1 MPVNKKNIVLMFP
14 GQGSQYLHMGGNF
27 LSANK
32 KYIHYF
38 DTASI
43 AAGKNIIDIIEDNN
57 GMGELLNNTRY
68 SQIAIYTLSCALNDY
83 LLNEKIINA
92 DKICIAAGHSLGDYS
107 ALYACGAF
115 NFKEGAQLVCFRS
128 RAMAETAEKSGRNMA
143 MAAVIGLYPA
153 DIEEVLKSF
162 KGKVYMANIND
173 CLQTVI
179 SGYAEDIIKASEAL
193 KKEGAKKVIT
203 LKVNIASH
211 CPLMKQPSEM
221 LENYLTENFKKFND
235 LKIKFFSS
243 TEVREIKAGQLRDTL
258 TGQLL
263 NPVRWKDSIE
273 KIVSGFT
280 CNSGNGNFEKLVFI
294 EIGPQKV
301 LSGLVKRI
309 LSDKNPEDF
318 EIFNTDSIEEIERIN
333 S

>member
-14 GQGSQYLHMGGNF
+14 GQGSQYLHMGSSF
-27 LSANK
+27 LSANN
-32 KYIHYF
+32 KYMHYF
-38 DTASI
+38 DIASI

-83 LLNEKIINA
+83 LLEEKIIKP
-92 DKICIAAGHSLGDYS
+92 DKVYVATGHSLGDYS
-107 ALYACGAF
+107 ALYACGAYS
-115 NFKEGAQLVCFRS
+115 FKEGAELVCFRS
-128 RAMAETAEKSGRNMA
+128 RAMAETAEKNGKEMA

-153 DIEEVLKSF
+153 DIEKVLKSF

-173 CLQTVI
+173 SLQTVI
-179 SGYAEDIIKASEAL
+179 SGYAGDIIEASEAL

-211 CPLMKQPSEM
+211 CPLMKQSSEM
-221 LENYLTENFKKFND
+221 LEKYLTENFKNFND
-235 LKIKFFSS
+235 FKINFFSS
-243 TEVREIKAGQLRDTL
+243 TEAGEIGTGQLKNTL

-273 KIVSGFT
+273 KIIYGFD
-280 CNSGNGNFEKLVFI
+280 CNFGNGNSEKMVFI

-309 LSDKNPEDF
+309 ISDKNPEDF
-318 EIFNTDSIEEIERIN
+318 EIFNTDSIEEIERIY